1 MKKAVLA
8 LALLSLVAACAS
20 PFVAKPFDREAA
32 NVTAIAVVKD
42 TLPEGAGITQVASAA
57 SNFGL
62 IGALVDAGIQASD
75 QARLTAVLTT
85 QKFDGEAAFLKALE
99 AKVNERGFT
108 GSVVDVARNPRK
120 RDFVDSFPGQPTA
133 DAYLDVVSEGYG
145 YISSGFGAPYRPA
158 VSVKVRLI
166 SSASKQ
172 VLMDNL
178 IEYNPLYPTEGA
190 ITLSPNPAYSFMNL
204 DEIEQ
209 QPEKV
214 AEGLTVALDETAAAI
229 AKLLD

>member
-1 MKKAVLA
+1 MLAVA
-8 LALLSLVAACAS
+8 IAAALVASCAS
-20 PFVAKPFDREAA
+20 PYVAKPFDREAA
-32 NVTAIAVVKD
+32 KVTSVAVVKD
-42 TLPEGAGITQVASAA
+42 ALPDSAGITQVASAA

-75 QARLTAVLTT
+75 QARLTAVLMS

-99 AKVNERGFT
+99 AKVAERSFT
-108 GSVVDVARNPRK
+108 SSVVEVARNSRR
-120 RDFVDSFPGQPTA
+120 RDFVENFTGQPTA

-158 VSVKVRLI
+158 VSVKVRLV
-166 SSASKQ
+166 SSATKE
-172 VLMDNL
+172 VLMENL
-178 IEYNPLYPTEGA
+178 IEYNPLYPREGA
-190 ITLSPNPAYSFMNL
+190 ITISPNPAYSFINL
-204 DEIEQ
+204 DEIER